1 MNNMQKAIIL
11 GAKGMLGQALS
22 EVLQKDYQL
31 LLWDKEEADIA
42 DFEKIRNLLQKEKP
56 EVLFNCVAVN
66 AVDAIEEKK
75 ETYELAK
82 KINGE
87 AVGELAKI
95 CAELDIIFIH
105 YSTDYVFDGNKKDGY
120 KEDDKPNPL
129 SKYGQTKLLG
139 EELLQKY
146 GTKYYLI
153 RLSRLFGKIGTG
165 GGVKRSFV
173 DIMLNQLKAGKNEL
187 NATDADV
194 SCPTYAPDLAKFT
207 KNLLEQKMPY
217 GIYHG
222 ANSGAC
228 TWYEWTKEIV
238 RLAGYTKVK
247 VNPVPVGFFPR
258 SAEVPEFSQLLN
270 TKMEKQRSWQEALK
284 EYLKQAKS

>member
-1 MNNMQKAIIL
+1 MKKVIIL

-22 EVLQKDYQL
+22 EILQKENQL
-31 LLWDKEEADIA
+31 LLWDKEEVDIS
-42 DFEKIRNLLQKEKP
+42 DFEKIKNLLQLEKP
-56 EVLFNCVAVN
+56 DYLFNCVAIN
-66 AVDAIEEKK
+66 AVDAIEEK
-75 ETYELAK
+75 EDDYNLAK

-87 AVGELAKI
+87 AVGEIAKI
-95 CAELDIIFIH
+95 CTELDIVFIH
-105 YSTDYVFDGNKKDGY
+105 YSTDYVFDGGKKDGY

-139 EELLQKY
+139 EELLQKF

-173 DIMLNQLKAGKNEL
+173 DIMLSQLKAGKTEL
-187 NATDADV
+187 NATNADV
-194 SCPTYAPDLAKFT
+194 SCPTYAKDLAIFS
-207 KNLLEQKMPY
+207 KNLLEQNMPY

-222 ANSGAC
+222 ANSDTC
-228 TWYEWTKEIV
+228 NWYEWTKEIV
-238 RLAGYTKVK
+238 WLSGYKAT

-258 SAEVPEFSQLLN
+258 LIEVPEFSELLN
-270 TKMEKQRSWQEALK
+270 TKTKKQRSWKEALK
-284 EYLKQAKS
+284 EYIKEIKD

>member
-1 MNNMQKAIIL
+1 MEKAVIL

-22 EVLQKDYQL
+22 EILQPDYQV
-31 LLWDKEEADIA
+31 LLWDKEEADVT
-42 DFEKIRNLLQKEKP
+42 DFAKMENLLQKEKP
-56 EVLFNCVAVN
+56 SYLFNCVAIN
-66 AVDAIEEKK
+66 AVDVIEEK
-75 ETYELAK
+75 EEMYALAK

-87 AVGELAKI
+87 AVGELTKI
-95 CAELDIIFIH
+95 CKKLGIIFIH
-105 YSTDYVFDGNKKDGY
+105 YSTDYVFDGGKKKGY
-120 KEDDKPNPL
+120 IEEDKPDPL

-139 EELLQKY
+139 EKLLQEN
-146 GTKYYLI
+146 TDKYYLI

-173 DIMLNQLKAGKNEL
+173 DIMLSQLKAGKTEL
-187 NATDADV
+187 NATDADI
-194 SCPTYAPDLAKFT
+194 SCPTYALDLAKFT
-207 KNLLEQKMPY
+207 KNLLEQKLPY

-238 RLAGYTKVK
+238 KLSGYHKVK

-258 SAEVPEFSQLLN
+258 LAEVPEFSQLLN
-270 TKMEKQRSWQEALK
+270 TKAVKQRSWQEALK
-284 EYLKQAKS
+284 EYLKTTTV